1 MTVLNME
8 RCKEEKRVG
17 VTGRREEKMKSK
29 R

>member
-1 MTVLNME
+1 MIELNME

-17 VTGRREEKMKSK
+17 VTGRRKEKMKSK